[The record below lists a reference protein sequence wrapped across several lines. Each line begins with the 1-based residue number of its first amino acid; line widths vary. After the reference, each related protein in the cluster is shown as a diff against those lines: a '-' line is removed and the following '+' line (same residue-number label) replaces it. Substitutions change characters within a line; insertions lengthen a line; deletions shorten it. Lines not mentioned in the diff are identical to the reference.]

1 MIPLAVKPVGIRK
14 TKRSANTHP
23 KVQAGM
29 VRAMVSVMMSMAGGL
44 EMMTTVVLELSAVV
58 PVVLM
63 MVRELLMQ
71 ERPMSWPSQTRYGYT

>member
-1 MIPLAVKPVGIRK
+1 
-14 TKRSANTHP
+14 
-23 KVQAGM
+23 
-29 VRAMVSVMMSMAGGL
+29 MMSMAVGL